1 MKKLFAYISGALL
14 ILNVWVPSAFAQT
27 QKAATLYVGPST
39 GSFTVGSTF
48 TVSFYVNTGNQ
59 FINVVDADIL
69 FPADKLQVVSP
80 STGSSFIN
88 VWAIQPSYS
97 NSEGTMSFRGAV
109 PSPGISTSAG
119 LISTVTFRVKSVGT
133 AAIRFGSRSKVLLN
147 DGLGT
152 DILQQTQS
160 GVYTLML
167 PPPSGPIVTSS
178 SNPDQARWYSQQLVS
193 LSWAGDAGA
202 SGYSYVISAEPVD
215 APDNIV
221 DGHRNSITYSNLPN
235 GRNYFHIKAL
245 RDGVWGG
252 VTHFA
257 INIDTELP
265 ASFPVSII
273 PSARTA
279 QHQPVIKFFTTD
291 SDSGLDHY
299 EIKLIPLGAKPYD
312 NKEGKPVDN
321 SLFTETQSPH
331 IPSTLDFGRYD
342 VYVRAYDAAGNYRE
356 ELQRLDIVPSLF
368 EVIQGQGIEFKNILF
383 IPWSVFWGIALLI
396 LLILGVIARKMHW
409 WHRSIDTS
417 HAAGALPSDIGA
429 KLQEL
434 KRFQEKYGKVASVFL
449 LIMLVST
456 MVLTSTARAESGLF
470 APPVITTVSK
480 DIFNDEIFYAGGRS
494 SEPSVEVI
502 LYLQRLEDGQTSS
515 YHVSSDAKGYWF
527 YRHGTFLQT
536 GSYLIWAQAE
546 QGEQLSPPSPQVAMM
561 VASHALQLGTSRF
574 SYEAIYFIAMLLLA
588 LIVLILSMAIWYHYH
603 HGKQKHTK
611 FSEEKAKIEE
621 SIRRGFALLR
631 RDIEEE
637 MELLSYSKLNKD
649 MSRQE
654 KEREEQL
661 LRDLETVKRQIG
673 EEVWELE
680 KLGE

>member
-1 MKKLFAYISGALL
+1 MKKFLAYIGGALL
-14 ILNVWVPSAFAQT
+14 MLFALSSCAIAQT
-27 QKAATLYVGPST
+27 QKAATLYVGPATGNST
-39 GSFTVGSTF
+39 AGSTS

-69 FPADKLQVVSP
+69 FPPDKLQVVSP

-97 NSEGTMSFRGAV
+97 NTEGTMSFRGAV
-109 PSPGISTSAG
+109 PSPGISTNAG

-133 AAIRFGSRSKVLLN
+133 AAVRFGNKSKVLLN
-147 DGLGT
+147 DGLGI

-160 GVYTLML
+160 FVYTLLL
-167 PPPSGPIVTSS
+167 PPPSGPIVPSA
-178 SNPDQARWYSQQLVS
+178 SNPDQSRWYDKQLVS
-193 LSWAGDAGA
+193 LSWAGDVGA
-202 SGYSYVISAEPVD
+202 SGYSYVISNEPVD
-215 APDNIV
+215 TPDSIV
-221 DGHRNSITYSNLPN
+221 DGNRNSITYSNLPN
-235 GRNYFHIKAL
+235 GRSYFHIKAL

-257 INIDTELP
+257 INIDTEPP
-265 ASFPVSII
+265 ASFPISII

-291 SDSGLDHY
+291 VDSGLDHY
-299 EIKLIPLGAKPYD
+299 EIKLIPLGEKSYQEEATKAV
-312 NKEGKPVDN
+312 ES
-321 SLFTETQSPH
+321 SLFTETQSPYL
-331 IPSTLDFGRYD
+331 PSTLDFGRYD
-342 VYVRAYDAAGNYRE
+342 IYVRAYDAAGNYRE
-356 ELQRLDIVPSLF
+356 ESQRLDIVPSLF
-368 EVIQGQGIEFKNILF
+368 EVIQGQGIEFKNIIF
-383 IPWSVFWGIALLI
+383 IPWSVFWGLMLLVLI
-396 LLILGVIARKMHW
+396 ILGVVARKMHW
-409 WHRSIDTS
+409 WHRHIDS
-417 HAAGALPSDIGA
+417 LHANGTLPSDIGA

-434 KRFQEKYGKVASVFL
+434 KKYQEKYGKVASAFL
-449 LIMLVST
+449 LVALLSIALCS
-456 MVLTSTARAESGLF
+456 SGARAAEGLF
-470 APPVITTVSK
+470 APPVITTVSR
-480 DIFNDEIFYAGGRS
+480 DIFNDEIFYAGGRTND
-494 SEPSVEVI
+494 PSTEII

-515 YHVSSDAKGYWF
+515 YRVSADTKGNWF
-527 YRHGTFLQT
+527 YRHGAFLQS
-536 GSYLIWAQAE
+536 GSYLLWAQAE
-546 QGEQLSPPSPQVAMM
+546 QGEQQSPPSPQVTLT
-561 VASHALQLGTSRF
+561 VASHALQLGSSRF
-574 SYEAIYFIAMLLLA
+574 SYEAIYFAAMLLLA

-603 HGKQKHTK
+603 HGRQKHAK
-611 FSEEKAKIEE
+611 FAEEKAKIEE

-649 MSRQE
+649 MSQPE